1 VAIPL
6 TSPLYVWDDMA
17 SYLNYV
23 TNNEQTFQN
32 PARFAMLLFGPLFV
46 VLLRSIHDLAPHE
59 KRPLTRIAL
68 CFGLAVAALTGINYF
83 VQLTAFRLSILR
95 GETEGLEQI
104 VQANPFSAISAINV
118 LGWTLFFSLSS

>member
-68 CFGLAVAALTGINYF
+68 CFGWRSRPSPAST
-83 VQLTAFRLSILR
+83 T
-95 GETEGLEQI
+95 
-104 VQANPFSAISAINV
+104 
-118 LGWTLFFSLSS
+118 SSSSPQFG